1 MLEAASSILLG
12 KKMRIIK
19 LIFLLLILA
28 IGYLPVVT
36 HAQNNPN
43 NPLVIFVNN
52 TPGTTMLQRAVG
64 YALIYARIWADRCN
78 RQDHSET
85 CSSAATK

>member
-64 YALIYARIWADRCN
+64 YARCN